1 MMSPGWRAPGWLSF
15 FGKLQAG
22 GQSFVVDLERL
33 RRRLSPA
40 RSMRWA
46 L

>member
-1 MMSPGWRAPGWLSF
+1 LAGTLLAVI
-15 FGKLQAG
+15 FGKLRTG